1 MAYATATT
9 QIPQHVTAL
18 LSHLT
23 SRPGVQSTFIL
34 SRKDGSIIQSTGLL
48 ASAQPRNN
56 TTSATQTP
64 PATDDAN
71 STTSPPAESLDPSP
85 PAGTSTLPAPT
96 AQKPYQP
103 SQAEALAA
111 RIFAFVTSASE
122 LGITLSCPRAEDRDG
137 YQTGLNGS
145 AGLGD
150 GAARDDA
157 RTEGVDREEDGE
169 VKLLRLRTKKH
180 EIVVVPDRKYL
191 LCVVHDA
198 AHASGGSGAAGVRT
212 RFPALKVERV
222 FLDNAGGSQVLD
234 TVIESIASYLSTTN
248 VQLGATY
255 GISRA
260 ATAAYAKGYE
270 AAAEFIN
277 ASPDEIC
284 LGISTTQLLH
294 NLSTALKFQPGDEL
308 VLSKLNH
315 EANIAPWVRIA
326 ERLGLQV
333 KWWSASDP
341 RNPVCDLDELGQ
353 LLSEKTRLVACP
365 HASNITGTITNVKE
379 IAKLVHQY
387 PRALLCVDGVALAP
401 HRQVDV
407 KDLDVDI
414 YAFSWY
420 KVYGP
425 HIAQLYAS
433 SRVHDQIDTLG
444 HFFKGTDTLDLKL
457 NLASASYEATQSIP
471 AVLEYLGPNP
481 TATWDKIASY
491 EEKLQAIL
499 LDYLRSDDQITIC
512 GEPSASKELRVPV
525 VSFTVQGIKS
535 QKVIEE
541 VERRTSFCFRHGH
554 MYSHRL
560 LKDVVGLEDV
570 DDGVV
575 RISMLHYNTEE
586 EITLL
591 VESLRE
597 IISSLSSIS
606 STATN
611 PVDVIWENE
620 GEYQVA
626 GRILTSATS
635 SRGGVRGMLPKATD
649 AAVAPELRRHPRRT
663 NSCMAQSSGVSCARP
678 PPCLLR
684 QSDRKVNFVDNLV
697 DTASQIVEI
706 IWPLSAVA
714 SRSDSATGCKGVL
727 PLRTFIQE
735 TLRRSRTSYSTLQ
748 VALYYLIKI
757 KEHVPRYDS
766 EQEQQPRSKPVCR
779 AMQCGRRMFLAALI
793 LASKYLQDRNYSA
806 RAWSKISGLN
816 TAEIN
821 QNELMFLE
829 AIGWRLHVTEA
840 TFQRWTDIVLKFT
853 PGAGGPFTGEGQ
865 CWRTVIPKL
874 TPELDTVDVEPS
886 TSSSMGGFESGLVSD
901 SPSPRSPPT
910 GEHPSPPSIYS
921 QGPAYQRYSPLS
933 AGASSL
939 PSMPRPPMLPT
950 PQLTPQTV
958 IATTPAASASA
969 FCARR
974 ASICA
979 AMSQV
984 QNVCMARSTLDQ
996 RPSLSFCQKANT
1008 FDGYPTVVRRSSLA
1022 RSTSSASSP
1031 DSMISDVSTL
1041 SSSSLSSCSSGSA
1054 PVSSILGTCAS
1065 AKPRLAV
1072 KAALRCTSNS
1082 LKECRKAL
1090 AIASPIDEGSLG
1102 DIYSSPETYLGA
1114 VGQVPDL
1121 SNISLG
1127 TPVDHEA
1134 AQSLCELSGAISR
1147 PGQTLE
1153 QGTTAQRQCRKRGRT
1168 GSEDLLWQNHVRHLM
1183 NLNGRNEGKTS
1194 DGSMGDTLSDPKH
1207 PQSLSAAQLSLL
1219 AVSAPLSGP
1228 AGMKRACCGSE
1239 ARKIA
1244 LNPSVR
1250 SEYLG

>member
-1 MAYATATT
+1 M
-9 QIPQHVTAL
+9 
-18 LSHLT
+18 
-23 SRPGVQSTFIL
+23 
-34 SRKDGSIIQSTGLL
+34 TGM
-48 ASAQPRNN
+48 
-56 TTSATQTP
+56 
-64 PATDDAN
+64 D
-71 STTSPPAESLDPSP
+71 
-85 PAGTSTLPAPT
+85 
-96 AQKPYQP
+96 
-103 SQAEALAA
+103 
-111 RIFAFVTSASE
+111 V
-122 LGITLSCPRAEDRDG
+122 
-137 YQTGLNGS
+137 
-145 AGLGD
+145 
-150 GAARDDA
+150 
-157 RTEGVDREEDGE
+157 
-169 VKLLRLRTKKH
+169 
-180 EIVVVPDRKYL
+180 
-191 LCVVHDA
+191 
-198 AHASGGSGAAGVRT
+198 
-212 RFPALKVERV
+212 
-222 FLDNAGGSQVLD
+222 
-234 TVIESIASYLSTTN
+234 
-248 VQLGATY
+248 
-255 GISRA
+255 
-260 ATAAYAKGYE
+260 
-270 AAAEFIN
+270 
-277 ASPDEIC
+277 
-284 LGISTTQLLH
+284 
-294 NLSTALKFQPGDEL
+294 
-308 VLSKLNH
+308 
-315 EANIAPWVRIA
+315 
-326 ERLGLQV
+326 LGLRD
-333 KWWSASDP
+333 S
-341 RNPVCDLDELGQ
+341 NP
-353 LLSEKTRLVACP
+353 S
-365 HASNITGTITNVKE
+365 I
-379 IAKLVHQY
+379 QY
-387 PRALLCVDGVALAP
+387 KAP
-401 HRQVDV
+401 
-407 KDLDVDI
+407 
-414 YAFSWY
+414 YAH
-420 KVYGP
+420 P
-425 HIAQLYAS
+425 YAS
-433 SRVHDQIDTLG
+433 SISS
-444 HFFKGTDTLDLKL
+444 
-457 NLASASYEATQSIP
+457 SASSSSSS
-471 AVLEYLGPNP
+471 VF
-481 TATWDKIASY
+481 S
-491 EEKLQAIL
+491 
-499 LDYLRSDDQITIC
+499 LDC
-512 GEPSASKELRVPV
+512 
-525 VSFTVQGIKS
+525 VSNQ
-535 QKVIEE
+535 
-541 VERRTSFCFRHGH
+541 
-554 MYSHRL
+554 
-560 LKDVVGLEDV
+560 
-570 DDGVV
+570 
-575 RISMLHYNTEE
+575 
-586 EITLL
+586 
-591 VESLRE
+591 
-597 IISSLSSIS
+597 SSIS
-606 STATN
+606 STSTN
-611 PVDVIWENE
+611 PVDVIWEND

-635 SRGGVRGMLPKATD
+635 SHGGVRGVLPKATD

-663 NSCMAQSSGVSCARP
+663 NSCMAQSSGVSSARP

-766 EQEQQPRSKPVCR
+766 EQEQQPRTKPVCR

-840 TFQRWTDIVLKFT
+840 TFQRWTDIVLKYT
-853 PGAGGPFTGEGQ
+853 PGAGGPFTGEGL

-886 TSSSMGGFESGLVSD
+886 TSSSMVGFESGLVSD
-901 SPSPRSPPT
+901 SPSPRSPST
-910 GEHPSPPSIYS
+910 GEHRSPPSIYN
-921 QGPAYQRYSPLS
+921 QGSAYQRFSPMS
-933 AGASSL
+933 TGASSL

-958 IATTPAASASA
+958 IATTPAASASS
-969 FCARR
+969 FCGRR

-996 RPSLSFCQKANT
+996 RPSLAFCQKANT

-1041 SSSSLSSCSSGSA
+1041 SSSSFSSCSSGSA
-1054 PVSSILGTCAS
+1054 PVSSIMGTCAS

-1072 KAALRCTSNS
+1072 KATLRCTSNS
-1082 LKECRKAL
+1082 LKEGRKAL
-1090 AIASPIDEGSLG
+1090 AIASPIDEGPLG

-1127 TPVDHEA
+1127 TPVVHEA

-1147 PGQTLE
+1147 PAQTFE

-1183 NLNGRNEGKTS
+1183 DLNARNEGKAS
-1194 DGSMGDTLSDPKH
+1194 DRSMGDTLSDPKH